1 MSAGIKHY
9 HAGLASAYTV
19 GGTTDATNQT
29 VFHLSTSASTFTDG
43 WIELPAHSLKK
54 GDLFHCFAVVD
65 CPSTNST
72 DTLTLKAY
80 IGPESAPKTGILV
93 CDQAAID
100 VANDDEIALSFWI
113 ACEEVGAGS
122 TARFSAGGL
131 SWADAVTA
139 VSKTNSKT
147 TTDAQ
152 VDTAADNVIALT
164 GTWSVSSASNSA
176 RLRSFHCIKYPAQIS
191 K

>member
-19 GGTTDATNQT
+19 GGTTDSTNET

-43 WIELPAHSLKK
+43 WIELPAYSLKK

-72 DTLTLKAY
+72 DTLTLKGY
-80 IGPESAPKTGILV
+80 IGPESGPTTGILV
-93 CDQAAID
+93 VDQTAID
-100 VANDDEIALSFWI
+100 MANDGEIALAFWLSI
-113 ACEEVGAGS
+113 DEVGAGS
-122 TARFSAGGL
+122 TCRVSAGGL
-131 SWADAVTA
+131 TWADAITA
-139 VSKTNSKT
+139 VSKTNAKS

-152 VDTAADNVIALT
+152 VSTLADNVIALT
-164 GTWSVSSASNSA
+164 GTWSVSHADNSA
-176 RLRSFHCIKYPAQIS
+176 RLRSFHAVKYPGQTS